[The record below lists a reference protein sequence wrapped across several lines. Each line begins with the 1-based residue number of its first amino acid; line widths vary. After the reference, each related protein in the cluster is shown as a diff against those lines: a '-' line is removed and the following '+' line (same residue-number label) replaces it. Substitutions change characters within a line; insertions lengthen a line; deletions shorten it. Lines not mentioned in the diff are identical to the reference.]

1 MRPMRSFGGR
11 GGGGGLPG
19 LETMA
24 SKLAVA
30 LVAGSVL
37 YHLTKGGQ
45 GALLLLLPDW
55 VFTRF
60 FLWQPFTYAFIEA
73 SPFGIIFGAIITW
86 SIGGYLES
94 IWGGKRLLLVAVG
107 VTALAGF
114 LTSVLALLVPGA
126 TVQAYVGGNV
136 MTTVLWVAYGLSI
149 GRGETNFWGI
159 PLSGNALAGI
169 GAGFVVL
176 MAIIG
181 PWQAQVPDLLALG
194 MVFAY
199 VRGAN
204 PRRLLLHFQH
214 WRLQRQLRDRSKHLR
229 VVPKNQSRPDRD
241 QFLN

>member
-11 GGGGGLPG
+11 GGGGLPG
-19 LETMA
+19 LETTA

-37 YHLTKGGQ
+37 FHLTKGGQ
-45 GALLLLLPDW
+45 GGLLLLFPDF

-60 FLWQPFTYAFIEA
+60 FLWQPLTYAFIEG
-73 SPFGIIFGAIITW
+73 SPLGIIFGAIIIW

-94 IWGGKRLLLVAVG
+94 IWGGKRLLLAGVG
-107 VTALAGF
+107 ITALAGI
-114 LTSVLALLVPGA
+114 LTSVLALVVPNA
-126 TVQAYVGGNV
+126 TTQMYFGGNV
-136 MTTVLWVAYGLSI
+136 MTTALWVAYGLSI

-176 MAIIG
+176 SAVTAG
-181 PWQAQVPDLLALG
+181 WQTQVPDLLALG
-194 MVFAY
+194 LVFAY

-204 PRRLLLHFQH
+204 PRRLMLHFQH
-214 WRLQRQLRDRSKHLR
+214 WRLQRQLKDRSKHLR
-229 VVPKNQSRPDRD
+229 VVPKNQNRPDRD
-241 QFLN
+241 QYLN

>member
-11 GGGGGLPG
+11 GGGGLPG
-19 LETMA
+19 LETTA
-24 SKLAVA
+24 SKLAAA
-30 LVAGSVL
+30 LVAGSIL

-45 GALLLLLPDW
+45 GGLLLLLPDF
-55 VFTRF
+55 VFSRL
-60 FLWQPFTYAFIEA
+60 FLWQPLTYGFIEA

-107 VTALAGF
+107 VTVLAGV
-114 LTSVLALLVPGA
+114 LTSLLAMVVPGA
-126 TVQAYVGGNV
+126 TVQAYTGGNV

-159 PLSGNALAGI
+159 PLSGNALAGV

-181 PWQAQVPDLLALG
+181 PWQA
-194 MVFAY
+194 
-199 VRGAN
+199 RC
-204 PRRLLLHFQH
+204 RTC
-214 WRLQRQLRDRSKHLR
+214 
-229 VVPKNQSRPDRD
+229 SRWAWCSPTCAAPTRAG
-241 QFLN
+241 

>member
-1 MRPMRSFGGR
+1 MRPMRSFGG
-11 GGGGGLPG
+11 GGGSGLPS

-45 GALLLLLPDW
+45 GALLLLWPDF
-55 VFTRF
+55 VLGRL
-60 FLWQPFTYAFIEA
+60 FLWQPLTYAFTES
-73 SPFGIIFGAIITW
+73 SPLGIIFGAIITW

-94 IWGGKRLLLVAVG
+94 IWGGRRLLLVAVG
-107 VTALAGF
+107 ITALAGF
-114 LTSVLALLVPGA
+114 ITVLLALLVPGA
-126 TVQAYVGGNV
+126 TAQAYTGGNV
-136 MTTVLWVAYGLSI
+136 MTSVLWVAYGLSI

-159 PLSGNALAGI
+159 PLSGNALAGV

>member
-19 LETMA
+19 LETTA

-45 GALLLLLPDW
+45 GALLLLLPDL
-55 VFTRF
+55 VFPRL

-94 IWGGKRLLLVAVG
+94 TWGGKRLLLVAVG
-107 VTALAGF
+107 ITTLAGF
-114 LTSVLALLVPGA
+114 LTALLGLLVPGA
-126 TVQAYVGGNV
+126 TTQAYVGGNV

-176 MAIIG
+176 MAVING
-181 PWQAQVPDLLALG
+181 WQTQVPDLLALG

-204 PRRLLLHFQH
+204 PRRLWLHLQH
-214 WRLQRQLRDRSKHLR
+214 WRLQRQLKDRSKHLH
-229 VVPKNQSRPDRD
+229 VVPKNQNRPDRD